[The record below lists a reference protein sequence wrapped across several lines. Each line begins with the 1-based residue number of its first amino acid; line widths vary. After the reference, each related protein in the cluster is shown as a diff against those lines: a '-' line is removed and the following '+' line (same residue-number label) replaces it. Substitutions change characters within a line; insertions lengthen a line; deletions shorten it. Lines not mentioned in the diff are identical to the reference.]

1 MNDLQQLMKQ
11 REPEMFGRV
20 GMLESV
26 GFCRCE
32 DIEHAKSCLQSEY
45 FDHALHEAANDGHRW
60 QDIGAP
66 EHLKVSNEQIRA
78 QHAMCKPMLSN
89 RFDRLRALGFD
100 ENDLEKVLWTTSLI
114 IVGAW
119 IERTEQMPP
128 DDRNYDQLDKVI
140 GRGHMVCG
148 WVNGLYPDGEW
159 AVW

>member
-1 MNDLQQLMKQ
+1 MNDLQKLMTH
-11 REPEMFGRV
+11 REPDLFCRV
-20 GMLESV
+20 GVLDRV
-26 GFCRCE
+26 DFCPCQ

-66 EHLKVSNEQIRA
+66 QHLKVSNEQIRA

-100 ENDLEKVLWTTSLI
+100 EKDLEKVLWTTSLI

-148 WVNGLYPDGEW
+148 WVDGLYPDGEW

>member
-1 MNDLQQLMKQ
+1 MTDLDELMRQ
-11 REPEMFGRV
+11 REPNLFCRV
-20 GMLESV
+20 GQRESV
-26 GFCRCE
+26 GFYQADSVE
-32 DIEHAKSCLQSEY
+32 DARTYLRSEY
-45 FDHALHEAANDGHRW
+45 FDHALFEVGNEGRSW
-60 QDIGAP
+60 QVRGAP
-66 EHLKVSNEQIRA
+66 KHLEVSNEQIRE

-89 RFDRLRALGFD
+89 RVDRLRSLGFD
-100 ENDLEKVLWTTSLI
+100 EKDLEKVLWTTSLI

-148 WVNGLYPDGEW
+148 WVDGLYPDGEW